1 MRQKEG
7 FVSPK
12 SQDLDKVKGLKQF
25 LRRKIKVL
33 ELVSVKL
40 YSPAPPRLTSTMQIF
55 QTEKGCVCVGVCF
68 GAAGAGGGE
77 SQTNIQKECL

>member
-40 YSPAPPRLTSTMQIF
+40 YSPAPPHLTSPMKIF
-55 QTEKGCVCVGVCF
+55 QTEKGCVCVCF

-77 SQTNIQKECL
+77 SQTDIQKECL